1 MDNLQRANDFHVAL
15 LAMAGHDL
23 RQPLQSLIGVHDWLA
38 RRFDDALTRKHIERG
53 QIAIGQLVEQLDHL
67 VGALRLH
74 ERAADTAAAPVK
86 LLPLLCA
93 LKREQRE
100 FAERKDVRL
109 HVVATNAAIMSG
121 DQILLEGILRNL
133 TRNAVKYTQPRGHV
147 LVGCRRRGE
156 EVRIEVHDTGVGM
169 SSDKVAMVFQAFY
182 RLDPGPPEGLG
193 LGLFVVKRA
202 VELLGHRIEVS
213 STPGRGSCFTMIAPA
228 AARARLPVHAACI

>member
-1 MDNLQRANDFHVAL
+1 MDNLQRANEFHVAL

-23 RQPLQSLIGVHDWLA
+23 RQPLQSLIGAHDWLA
-38 RRFDDALTRKHIERG
+38 RRFDDALTRKYIERG

-67 VGALRLH
+67 VGALHVH
-74 ERAADTAAAPVK
+74 ERAADIAAAPIE

-93 LKREQRE
+93 LEREQRE
-100 FAERKDVRL
+100 FAEQKDVRL
-109 HVVATNAAIMSG
+109 RVVATNTAIMS
-121 DQILLEGILRNL
+121 DEILLEGILRNL
-133 TRNAVKYTQPRGHV
+133 TRNAVKYTQPHGHV

-169 SSDKVAMVFQAFY
+169 PSDKVAMVFQAFY
-182 RLDPGPPEGLG
+182 RLDPGRPDGLG

-213 STPGRGSCFTMIAPA
+213 STPGRGSCFTMIAPE
-228 AARARLPVHAACI
+228 AARARLPVHAA